1 MKSAELFFTMY
12 WPEIVLGPGITVQ
25 ETTKYSDIYY
35 LELLS
40 KNRSHAIQVILP
52 GDVRVVHGQTLQVAL
67 LRHNGFLSASLVAS
81 NDDTLLTYLHAGPGL
96 LK

>member
-1 MKSAELFFTMY
+1 MSEKTISRYCPFKDTPNQIDEL
-12 WPEIVLGPGITVQ
+12 PNIAN
-25 ETTKYSDIYY
+25 IYY

-40 KNRSHAIQVILP
+40 KNRCHPIQIIPP
-52 GDVRVVHGQTLQVAL
+52 GHVGVVLGETLQVAL
-67 LRHNGFLSASLVAS
+67 LRHNSFLSSSLVAS